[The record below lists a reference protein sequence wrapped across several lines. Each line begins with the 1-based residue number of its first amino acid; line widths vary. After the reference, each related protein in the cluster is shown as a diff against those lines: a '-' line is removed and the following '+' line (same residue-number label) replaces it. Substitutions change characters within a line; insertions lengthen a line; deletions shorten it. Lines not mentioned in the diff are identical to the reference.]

1 MKMDELEK
9 QISRINALEV
19 HVKKLLVLEKELQ
32 ASGHQASN
40 KEKWKQSKRGEAL
53 DTQIDQ
59 ILAKKFSER
68 VQIEKQLTEKI
79 QALEAINSHMNRRL
93 EELERENVSLK
104 EVQAKLENTVE
115 ELMQKCHDDED
126 EEAIQQVKNIYIDK
140 FYLDK
145 YEQNNNFAQLGIKT
159 LSGTLNIGATYGIDA
174 IPKEINE
181 QAKNE
186 WSKLKAAMEKEKET
200 EIDVSEE
207 ETATYEEPQ
216 ENDFDA
222 DGENSYFTDINIEEE
237 DF

>member
-59 ILAKKFSER
+59 ILAKKFSEC

-186 WSKLKAAMEKEKET
+186 WSKLKAIMEKERER
-200 EIDVSEE
+200 DVSEGE
-207 ETATYEEPQ
+207 ESTYEEPQ
-216 ENDFDA
+216 ENDLESDEEDSA
-222 DGENSYFTDINIEEE
+222 FTDINIEEE